1 MLYNWKHSKCQK
13 SNFNRHSHLGLCP
26 CLSSGKRWK
35 KEVLLFH
42 TQELFCP
49 FEVWVKCEDQIC
61 FDCHLFC
68 PEYLGGEITFVPP
81 TCWVPLTEVLHP
93 SSYPGWWGR
102 LVVTLSQLPAMH
114 AFLVEEKHDPAS
126 IGLHENGVLEKAV
139 LTWSDEPR
147 DLQIL
152 RQKMLLLQLLYKEA
166 SISLY

>member
-1 MLYNWKHSKCQK
+1 MLSAAHW
-13 SNFNRHSHLGLCP
+13 
-26 CLSSGKRWK
+26 SSAS
-35 KEVLLFH
+35 LIL
-42 TQELFCP
+42 P
-49 FEVWVKCEDQIC
+49 
-61 FDCHLFC
+61 
-68 PEYLGGEITFVPP
+68 
-81 TCWVPLTEVLHP
+81 
-93 SSYPGWWGR
+93 R
-102 LVVTLSQLPAMH
+102 LVGKAGCDQLPAMH